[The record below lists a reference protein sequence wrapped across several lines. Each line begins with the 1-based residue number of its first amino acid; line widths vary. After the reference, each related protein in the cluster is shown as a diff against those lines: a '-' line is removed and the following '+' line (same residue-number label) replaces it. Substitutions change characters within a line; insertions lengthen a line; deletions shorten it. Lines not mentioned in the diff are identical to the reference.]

1 MAIFLPGT
9 ADDQA
14 LALDEMTPRE
24 IVAELDKYVV
34 GQHAAKRAVA
44 IALRNRM
51 RRQKLSPELAE
62 DIMPKN
68 IIMIGPTGV
77 GKTEIARRLA
87 KLTNSPFLKVEASK
101 FTEVGYVGR
110 DVESIVRDLVEIAID
125 MVREEKM
132 EDVEDKAELN
142 AEDRLLDI
150 LLPPPSVA
158 LAATTKSSG
167 PAAVMVTATG
177 VRAMQVVQFPAP
189 EDVVDEPEVVNAASD
204 DKADHAASQSSH
216 ERTREK
222 LRQQFREGKLDERM
236 VEIDVRDRN
245 QPSFEFLQTQ
255 GPEDMDM
262 NLKDMLPGL
271 FGQRTKKRKMKVVEA
286 FEYLVQEEESRLID
300 MDQVTRLAV
309 ERVED
314 SGMVFLDEID
324 KIAGREGGHGPDV
337 SREGVQRDI
346 LPIVEG
352 TTVNTKYGMVSTDHI
367 LFIAAGAFHVSK
379 PSDLIPELQ
388 GRFPIRVE
396 LHSLTV
402 NDFIRILTEPKSSLV
417 KQSTALLETEGLKLE
432 FTPEAIAEMAQF
444 AFRVNETTENIGAR
458 RLHTIMERVLDEIS
472 FQAPDLFKSPRS
484 EATEEGVVAKVGASA
499 PLTSEPQK
507 PSPPLP
513 VIERKKDD
521 GTAEKVIVIDP
532 EYVRQQVASIVK
544 DQDLSRYIL

>member
-9 ADDQA
+9 AEDQA
-14 LALDEMTPRE
+14 LALDELTPRE

-51 RRQKLSPELAE
+51 RRQKLPPDLAD

-125 MVREEKM
+125 LVREEKL

-142 AEDRLLDI
+142 AEDRLLDL
-150 LLPPPSVA
+150 LLPPLSSTA
-158 LAATTKSSG
+158 SNAAAATEVPGTNVIQLPASMDTLSPENDTPG
-167 PAAVMVTATG
+167 PKIV
-177 VRAMQVVQFPAP
+177 
-189 EDVVDEPEVVNAASD
+189 
-204 DKADHAASQSSH
+204 DHANREQTSQ

-222 LRQQFREGKLDERM
+222 LRAQFREGKLDERM
-236 VEIDVRDRN
+236 VELDVRDRN
-245 QPSFEFLQTQ
+245 QPSFEFIAAPGQD
-255 GPEDMDM
+255 ESDMS
-262 NLKDMLPGL
+262 LKDVLPGL
-271 FGQRTKKRKMKVVEA
+271 FGQRTKKRKMKVSEA
-286 FEYLVQEEESRLID
+286 FDYLVQEEEGRLID

-314 SGMVFLDEID
+314 SGIVFLDEID

-352 TTVNTKYGMVSTDHI
+352 TTVSTKYGMVSTDHI

-396 LHSLTV
+396 LQSLTV
-402 NDFIRILTEPKSSLV
+402 HDFVRILTEPKSSLV

-432 FTPEAIAEMAQF
+432 FTPEALAEMAEF
-444 AFRVNETTENIGAR
+444 AFKVNETTENIGAR

-472 FQAPDLFKSPRS
+472 FQAPDLMKSPRP
-484 EATEEGVVAKVGASA
+484 EASQEGVIGQVSVSA
-499 PLTSEPQK
+499 PLGV
-507 PSPPLP
+507 PSDTVSAPLP
-513 VIERKKDD
+513 VIERRKED
-521 GTAEKVIVIDP
+521 GTIEKVIVVDP
-532 EYVRQQVASIVK
+532 EYVRQQVAGIVK
-544 DQDLSRYIL
+544 NQDLSRYIL

>member
-1 MAIFLPGT
+1 MAIFLPG
-9 ADDQA
+9 AAEDQA
-14 LALDEMTPRE
+14 LALDELTPRE

-51 RRQKLSPELAE
+51 RRQKLAPELAD

-125 MVREEKM
+125 LVREEKL
-132 EDVEDKAELN
+132 EDVEEKAELS
-142 AEDRLLDI
+142 AEDRLLDL
-150 LLPPPSVA
+150 LLPPTPGA
-158 LAATTKSSG
+158 ETAANAAGATEVPGTNVIQLPASMDTT
-167 PAAVMVTATG
+167 
-177 VRAMQVVQFPAP
+177 AP
-189 EDVVDEPEVVNAASD
+189 EHGTEPAS
-204 DKADHAASQSSH
+204 KKEQTSH

-222 LRQQFREGKLDERM
+222 LRQQFREGKLDDRM
-236 VEIDVRDRN
+236 VELDVRDRN
-245 QPSFEFLQTQ
+245 QPSFEFVAAPGQD
-255 GPEDMDM
+255 ESDMS
-262 NLKDMLPGL
+262 LKDVLPGL
-271 FGQRTKKRKMKVVEA
+271 FGQRTKKRKMKVAEA
-286 FEYLVQEEESRLID
+286 FDYLVQEEEGRLID

-314 SGMVFLDEID
+314 SGIVFLDEID

-396 LHSLTV
+396 LQSLTV
-402 NDFIRILTEPKSSLV
+402 GDFVRILTEPKSSLV
-417 KQSTALLETEGLKLE
+417 KQSTALLETEGLRLE
-432 FTPEAIAEMAQF
+432 FTPEALAEMAEF
-444 AFRVNETTENIGAR
+444 AFKVNETTENIGAR

-472 FQAPDLFKSPRS
+472 FQAPDVVKSSRT
-484 EATEEGVVAKVGASA
+484 EASREGVVGEIAVSVPLGEPNSPVTSSA
-499 PLTSEPQK
+499 
-507 PSPPLP
+507 PLP
-513 VIERKKDD
+513 VIERRKE
-521 GTAEKVIVIDP
+521 TAPGVEPEYEKVIVVDA
-532 EYVRQQVASIVK
+532 EYVRQQVAGIVK
-544 DQDLSRYIL
+544 NQDLSRYIL

>member
-1 MAIFLPGT
+1 MAIFMPGV
-9 ADDQA
+9 AEDQA
-14 LALDEMTPRE
+14 VALDELTPRE

-51 RRQKLSPELAE
+51 RRQKLPPELAD

-125 MVREEKM
+125 LVREEKL

-142 AEDRLLDI
+142 AEDKLLDL
-150 LLPPPSVA
+150 LLPPPSA
-158 LAATTKSSG
+158 SAQTAAAAAGATEVPGSNVIQLPASMNVDSSEHM
-167 PAAVMVTATG
+167 AAGAQDSSK
-177 VRAMQVVQFPAP
+177 R
-189 EDVVDEPEVVNAASD
+189 EPT
-204 DKADHAASQSSH
+204 SH

-222 LRQQFREGKLDERM
+222 LRQQFREGKLDERT

-245 QPSFEFLQTQ
+245 QPQFEFMG
-255 GPEDMDM
+255 GPGQDEPDNNMS
-262 NLKDMLPGL
+262 LKDVLPGL
-271 FGQRTKKRKMKVVEA
+271 FGQRTRKRRMKVSEA
-286 FEYLVQEEESRLID
+286 FDYLVQEEEQRLID

-314 SGMVFLDEID
+314 SGIVFLDEID

-352 TTVNTKYGMVSTDHI
+352 TTVSTKYGMVSTDHI

-396 LHSLTV
+396 LQSLTV
-402 NDFIRILTEPKSSLV
+402 GDFVRILTEPKSSLV

-432 FTPEAIAEMAQF
+432 FTTEAIAEMADI
-444 AFRVNETTENIGAR
+444 AFRVNEQTENIGAR
-458 RLHTIMERVLDEIS
+458 RLHTILERVLDEIS
-472 FQAPDLFKSPRS
+472 FQAPDIAKANRA
-484 EATEEGVVAKVGASA
+484 EASAEGVIAEIAVSAAPMAAGEQAQAQASA
-499 PLTSEPQK
+499 AA
-507 PSPPLP
+507 PLP
-513 VIERKKDD
+513 VIERKRED
-521 GTAEKVIVIDP
+521 GGIDKVIVVDP
-532 EYVRQQVASIVK
+532 EYVRQQVAGIVK
-544 DQDLSRYIL
+544 NQDLSRYIL

>member
-24 IVAELDKYVV
+24 IVTELDKYVV

-51 RRQKLSPELAE
+51 RRQKLSPELAD

-142 AEDRLLDI
+142 AEDRLLDL
-150 LLPPPSVA
+150 LLPPPPA
-158 LAATTKSSG
+158 Q
-167 PAAVMVTATG
+167 PAAPPSSASRPTVVAVTPSG
-177 VRAMQVVQFPAP
+177 VRAMHLDLPAQP
-189 EDVVDEPEVVNAASD
+189 QTIDAIAASTD
-204 DKADHAASQSSH
+204 SSEKSETKREQSSH

-222 LRQQFREGKLDERM
+222 LRQQFREGRLDDRT
-236 VEIDVRDRN
+236 VELDVRDRN
-245 QPSFEFLQTQ
+245 QPSFEFMQAN
-255 GPEDMDM
+255 GPEDMEM
-262 NLKDMLPGL
+262 NIKDMLPGL

-286 FEYLVQEEESRLID
+286 FDYLVQEEEQRLID

-324 KIAGREGGHGPDV
+324 KIAGREGSHGPDV

-402 NDFIRILTEPKSSLV
+402 DDFIRILTEPKSSLV

-472 FQAPDLFKSPRS
+472 FQAPDLFKVPRS
-484 EATEEGVVAKVGASA
+484 EATEEGVVARVNSSA

-507 PSPPLP
+507 AAPPLP
-513 VIERKKDD
+513 VIERRKDD
-521 GTAEKVIVIDP
+521 GTVEKVIVIDP
-532 EYVRQQVASIVK
+532 DYVKQQVASIVK
-544 DQDLSRYIL
+544 DHDLSRYIL

>member
-9 ADDQA
+9 AEDQA
-14 LALDEMTPRE
+14 LALDELTPRE

-51 RRQKLSPELAE
+51 RRQKLPPDLAD

-110 DVESIVRDLVEIAID
+110 DVESIVRDLVEISID
-125 MVREEKM
+125 LVREEKL

-142 AEDRLLDI
+142 AEDRLLDL
-150 LLPPPSVA
+150 LLPPMSTTASNAAAATEVPGTNVIQLPASMDT
-158 LAATTKSSG
+158 LAAENETLG
-167 PAAVMVTATG
+167 PKIVE
-177 VRAMQVVQFPAP
+177 PAR
-189 EDVVDEPEVVNAASD
+189 E
-204 DKADHAASQSSH
+204 QSSH

-222 LRQQFREGKLDERM
+222 LRAQFREGKLDDRM
-236 VEIDVRDRN
+236 VELDVRDRN
-245 QPSFEFLQTQ
+245 QPSFEFIAAP
-255 GPEDMDM
+255 GPDGGPDDSGMS
-262 NLKDMLPGL
+262 LKDVLPGL
-271 FGQRTKKRKMKVVEA
+271 FGQRTKKRKMKVSEA
-286 FEYLVQEEESRLID
+286 FDYLVQEEEGRLID

-314 SGMVFLDEID
+314 SGIVFLDEID

-396 LHSLTV
+396 LQSLTV
-402 NDFIRILTEPKSSLV
+402 HDFVRILTEPKSSLV

-432 FTPEAIAEMAQF
+432 FTPEALAEMAEF
-444 AFRVNETTENIGAR
+444 AFRVNEQTENIGAR

-472 FQAPDLFKSPRS
+472 FQAPDLMKSPRP
-484 EATEEGVVAKVGASA
+484 EASQEGVVGQVSVSA
-499 PLTSEPQK
+499 PLGVPSETA
-507 PSPPLP
+507 SAPLP
-513 VIERKKDD
+513 VIERRKED
-521 GTAEKVIVIDP
+521 GTIEKVIVVDP
-532 EYVRQQVASIVK
+532 EYVRQQVAGIVK
-544 DQDLSRYIL
+544 NQDLSRYIL